1 MTVRTVQKSQ
11 DKISSST
18 GASFADLF
26 EASLKK
32 AHSLRR
38 NQEVVGTI
46 VAVSPQEL
54 LIDIGAKSEG
64 IVVGRELSAVSD
76 MVAKLSVGDKVD
88 ATVIFPEND
97 AGQVVLSLRKLS
109 GERRWTDLEEKKDN
123 DEDIDV
129 VALEVNRGGVICDYL
144 GIRGF
149 LPASQLLSAPS
160 KLADLIGKNLTA
172 RVIEV
177 DRTTNRLILSQKSP
191 DKKDLTEVLK
201 LLSKVKI
208 GETVK
213 GLISAVLPFGIF
225 VEIDLEKSQRDRE
238 PKEPKLEQNSVSSGS
253 FVISATS
260 KLEGLVH
267 VSEISWDKID
277 DPIKMFNVG
286 DEVEV
291 AVIAKDETSGRLNLS
306 LKQLQEDPFSQISK
320 KYTKDQEVSGSVAK
334 VTPYGVF
341 VTLED
346 NLDGLIHISKI
357 PPDISFEV
365 GQTVS
370 CTVDSIDNK
379 SRRIALVPIAKVKPI
394 LYR

>member
-1 MTVRTVQKSQ
+1 LTNRTVQKSQ
-11 DKISSST
+11 DKKNLSDSV
-18 GASFADLF
+18 SFADLF

-38 NQEVVGTI
+38 NQEVVGTV
-46 VAVSPQEL
+46 VAVSPQEV

-76 MVAKLSVGDKVD
+76 MVSKLSVGDKVD

-123 DEDIDV
+123 DEDIEV

-149 LPASQLLSAPS
+149 LPASQLSTAPS
-160 KLADLIGKNLTA
+160 KLSDLIGKNLSA

-201 LLSKVKI
+201 LLSKVKM

-225 VEIDLEKSQRDRE
+225 VEIDLD
-238 PKEPKLEQNSVSSGS
+238 SG
-253 FVISATS
+253 AKAEGKT

-277 DPIKMFNVG
+277 DPVKMFNVG

-291 AVIAKDETSGRLNLS
+291 MVIAKDETSGRLNLS
-306 LKQLQEDPFSQISK
+306 LKQLQEDPFAEISK
-320 KYTKDQEVSGSVAK
+320 KYTKEQEVSGPVAK

-365 GQTVS
+365 GQMVS

-379 SRRIALVPIAKVKPI
+379 SRRIALVPIAKAKPI

>member
-1 MTVRTVQKSQ
+1 LTVRTVQKSQ
-11 DKISSST
+11 DKPIRITQGEKTSS

-123 DEDIDV
+123 EEDIDV

-160 KLADLIGKNLTA
+160 KLSDLIGKNLTT

-225 VEIDLEKSQRDRE
+225 VEIDLDSGEKADG
-238 PKEPKLEQNSVSSGS
+238 K
-253 FVISATS
+253 T

-277 DPIKMFNVG
+277 DPVKMFNVG

-306 LKQLQEDPFSQISK
+306 LKQLQKDPFSQISK
-320 KYTKDQEVSGSVAK
+320 KYSKDQEVSGTVAK

-341 VTLED
+341 LTLED